1 MRGLWTH
8 ESKLIVCPGN
18 WPIGRGPDAVE
29 SEKAGAYLALT
40 RTRPNPFREH
50 LPESV
55 LLAARGTAS

>member
-40 RTRPNPFREH
+40 RTRPNPFREQTY
-50 LPESV
+50 SIV
-55 LLAARGTAS
+55 SNMRGSD